1 MNERLTLALSSVNEA
16 AMSELSSKEKAAFR
30 NKAQRLK
37 PAILVGK
44 KGITRPL
51 ITEMD
56 KALATDKLVKVAF
69 KADREGIAA
78 LVEELGSK
86 THSQCVGGVGK
97 RRIFYKENSEEA

>member
-1 MNERLTLALSSVNEA
+1 MNERLTLPLSCVNET

-30 NKAQRLK
+30 NTAQRLK

-69 KADREGIAA
+69 KADRAGIVA
-78 LVEELGSK
+78 LVEELESK
-86 THSQCVGGVGK
+86 THSECVGGVGK
-97 RRIFYKENSEEA
+97 RRIFYKDSSEET

>member
-1 MNERLTLALSSVNEA
+1 
-16 AMSELSSKEKAAFR
+16 MSELSSKEKAVLR
-30 NKAQRLK
+30 NTAQRLK

-51 ITEMD
+51 LDEMD
-56 KALATDKLVKVAF
+56 KALVADNLVKVAF

-78 LVEELGSK
+78 LVEDLVAK

-97 RRIFYKENSEEA
+97 RRIFYKDSPDEV